1 MIVPRMPIL
10 NMSGLIGMYRI
21 GLLCLCAV
29 LGNLLPTTRAQ
40 VVFDDTI
47 APLTVVPNTTSASA
61 FKYHMAHFGQI
72 PYGFTVD
79 GCVRPQLSQNSPLPH
94 SAVVQVR

>member
-1 MIVPRMPIL
+1 
-10 NMSGLIGMYRI
+10 MS
-21 GLLCLCAV
+21 LLCLSVILCTV
-29 LGNLLPTTRAQ
+29 LTPAQ
-40 VVFDDTI
+40 AIWDDTI
-47 APLTVVPNTTSASA
+47 APLNIEPNNTGASHLM
-61 FKYHMAHFGQI
+61 FHMAHFGQI